1 MKRTPLKRIS
11 KKQAERNRLFNEAVP
26 VKIGRCEECGK
37 LANLDRHHKIHR
49 SQGGKDTPDNIAYLC
64 RICHMKAHGQVVID
78 SEPQWNKGG
87 L

>member
-37 LANLDRHHKIHR
+37 FANLDRHHKIHR
-49 SQGGKDTPDNIAYLC
+49 SQGGKDTPDNIVYLC
-64 RICHMKAHGQVVID
+64 RICHMKAHGTRIAND
-78 SEPQWNKGG
+78 
-87 L
+87 